1 MISQR
6 YGSGTI
12 STPPDGAVG
21 NGALLDSAKALNY
34 KDGNKDEQDF
44 GCVIYHTCCGF

>member
-21 NGALLDSAKALNY
+21 NGALKALNY